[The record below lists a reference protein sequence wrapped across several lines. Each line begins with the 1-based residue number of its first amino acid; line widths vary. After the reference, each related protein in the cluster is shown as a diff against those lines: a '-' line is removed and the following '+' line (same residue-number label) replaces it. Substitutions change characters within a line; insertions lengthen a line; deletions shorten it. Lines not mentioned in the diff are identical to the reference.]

1 MAALNFNEKNEK
13 NKKLSWSKPMNSPRL
28 LVRHTL
34 DNGLILEFWDLS
46 RPLVGDRRFVCLE
59 ARIAIPV
66 RAETLPPE
74 LQAQASQI
82 VEALGEEIIFSQRQ
96 ERNFI
101 AASEAPELLKDMLNR
116 ILALAPGY
124 FGQAEFAA
132 RFILKKWAEQQA
144 LQQWQRLDTR
154 GGRT

>member
-1 MAALNFNEKNEK
+1 MKDKDKNEK
-13 NKKLSWSKPMNSPRL
+13 MAGSGALKTP
-28 LVRHTL
+28 VVVGRHTL

-46 RPLVGDRRFVCLE
+46 RPLVGNRRLVCLE
-59 ARIAIPV
+59 ARIAIPI
-66 RAETLPPE
+66 RPETLPPE
-74 LQAQASQI
+74 FKAQAAQV

-101 AASEAPELLKDMLNR
+101 DASNAPDLLQDMQDR

-124 FGQAEFAA
+124 FGHNDFAA
-132 RFILKKWAEQQA
+132 RFIRKKCAELQA

-154 GGRT
+154 GERT

>member
-1 MAALNFNEKNEK
+1 
-13 NKKLSWSKPMNSPRL
+13 MNSPRL
-28 LVRHTL
+28 LDRHIL
-34 DNGLILEFWDLS
+34 PNGLTLEFWDHT
-46 RPLVGDRRFVCLE
+46 RALVGDRRFVCLV

-74 LQAQASQI
+74 LKAHAAQVA
-82 VEALGEEIIFSQRQ
+82 EALGEEISFTQRQ

-101 AASEAPELLKDMLNR
+101 AASEASGLLQDMQDR

-132 RFILKKWAEQQA
+132 RFIRKKFAEHQA
-144 LQQWQRLDTR
+144 QRQWQRSDAR
-154 GGRT
+154 EGDGA

>member
-1 MAALNFNEKNEK
+1 MVGLNLNEKNEK
-13 NKKLSWSKPMNSPRL
+13 FPWSRAMNSPRL
-28 LVRHTL
+28 LARHTL
-34 DNGLILEFWDLS
+34 DNGLSLEFWDLS

-74 LQAQASQI
+74 LKAQAAQV

-101 AASEAPELLKDMLNR
+101 AASEAPALLQDMQDR

-124 FGQAEFAA
+124 FGHVDFAA
-132 RFILKKWAEQQA
+132 RFIRKKCAELQE

-154 GGRT
+154 GDRT

>member
-1 MAALNFNEKNEK
+1 
-13 NKKLSWSKPMNSPRL
+13 MNSPQL
-28 LVRHTL
+28 LDRHTL
-34 DNGLILEFWDLS
+34 DNGLTLEFWDHS
-46 RPLVGDRRFVCLE
+46 RPLVGDLKFICLL

-74 LQAQASQI
+74 LKAQAAQV

-101 AASEAPELLKDMLNR
+101 DASKAPDLLRDMQDR

-124 FGQAEFAA
+124 FGHADFAA
-132 RFILKKWAEQQA
+132 RFIRQKFAERQE
-144 LQQWQRLDTR
+144 LRRWQRLDTR
-154 GGRT
+154 SDGA